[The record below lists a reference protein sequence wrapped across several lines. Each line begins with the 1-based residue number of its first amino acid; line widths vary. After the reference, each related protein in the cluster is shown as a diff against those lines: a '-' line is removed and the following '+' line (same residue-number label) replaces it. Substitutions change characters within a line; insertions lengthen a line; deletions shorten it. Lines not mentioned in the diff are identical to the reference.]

1 MFSCG
6 LFRAQPRQPLDAAAC
21 AGDTRADACRALLGT
36 CSARRNP
43 CNIGSIAVTIAA
55 SRRWAPVDWSGLPTV
70 VWSGLLTGN
79 SSDTN
84 LPAVV
89 WSGLLTGNSSD
100 PGFPTVAVAF
110 QLQFGV
116 VF

>member
-1 MFSCG
+1 MFSYG

-55 SRRWAPVDWSGLPTV
+55 SRRWAPVVWSGLPTADSSDTNLPTV
-70 VWSGLLTGN
+70 VWSGL
-79 SSDTN
+79 
-84 LPAVV
+84 
-89 WSGLLTGNSSD
+89 
-100 PGFPTVAVAF
+100 PTVAAAF
-110 QLQFGV
+110 QL
-116 VF
+116 